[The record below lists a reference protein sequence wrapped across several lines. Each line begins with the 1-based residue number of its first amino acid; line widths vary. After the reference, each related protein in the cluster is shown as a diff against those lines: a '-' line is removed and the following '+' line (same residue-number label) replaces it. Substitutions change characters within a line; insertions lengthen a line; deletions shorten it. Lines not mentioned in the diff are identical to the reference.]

1 MYFFEINEQFENNI
15 ACICD
20 DGREY
25 TYKQL
30 WDTGDELAGEADIV
44 TGAVRHPVLLQVS
57 NDFESLAE
65 YLANLRRG
73 NPVILMSKEADRSL
87 IDAMKE
93 TYGLSAGGDNTGTK
107 VGSAKETEE
116 IALNRDL
123 ALLLSTS
130 GSTGAQKLVRLSYDN
145 LQSNCDSIVEYL
157 GITAEERPITTL
169 PMEYTYGLSVLH
181 SHLAVGATILLTKKT
196 LFDSEFWDMAREYGA
211 TSMAGVPYT
220 YAMYD
225 RLKLT
230 EMDLP
235 RLKTMTQAGGH
246 LKPELQQKF
255 ARWAV
260 ETGRRFFVMYG
271 QTEAT
276 ARMSYVPPERC
287 LDKPG
292 SIGIPIPGGRME
304 ITEGEIIYYGS
315 NVSMGYATCI
325 KDLAGGD
332 ENHGR
337 LATGDMG
344 YVDGDGYFYITG
356 RKKRF
361 IKLQGKRISL
371 DQIQDVLIAELAK
384 ADICSGEPD
393 IAVTGEDDK
402 GMVIWV
408 AGTNDADR
416 PSDASEQTEGEKLSN
431 TIRNI
436 FEQKW
441 AIRGRMVSVKTID
454 KIPRNSS
461 GKIIYKN
468 MTI

>member
-1 MYFFEINEQFENNI
+1 MYFYERNEKFRNNT

-25 TYKQL
+25 SYEQL
-30 WDTGDELAGEADIV
+30 WDMGDELISAEDGGSE
-44 TGAVRHPVLLQVS
+44 RRLVLLQVS
-57 NDFESLAE
+57 NDIESLAS
-65 YLANLRRG
+65 YLAHLRAG
-73 NPVILMSKEADRSL
+73 NPVILMGKDADQSL
-87 IDAMKE
+87 IDSMKE
-93 TYGLSAGGDNTGTK
+93 TYGLTE
-107 VGSAKETEE
+107 KEAADVE
-116 IALNRDL
+116 LFPDL

-157 GITAEERPITTL
+157 GLTDRERPVTTL

-181 SHLAVGATILLTKKT
+181 SHISVGATVLLTNRT
-196 LFDSEFWDMAREYGA
+196 LFDSGFWSMAEKYGA

-230 EMDLP
+230 QMDLP
-235 RLKTMTQAGGH
+235 ELKTMTQAGGH
-246 LKPELQQKF
+246 LKPELQEKF
-255 ARWAV
+255 AQWAE
-260 ETGRRFFVMYG
+260 ETGRKFFVMYG

-292 SIGIPIPGGRME
+292 SIGIPVPGGRME
-304 ITEGEIIYYGS
+304 IEEDEIIYYGP
-315 NVSMGYATCI
+315 NVSLGYAACPD
-325 KDLAGGD
+325 DLAKGD
-332 ENHGR
+332 ENEGR

-344 YVDGDGYFYITG
+344 YMDEEGYFYITG

-371 DQIQDVLIAELAK
+371 DQIQDVLIGELEK
-384 ADICSGEPD
+384 TEFFPSCPD

-402 GMVIWV
+402 NITVWI
-408 AGTNDADR
+408 AGGTDEKYDDAV
-416 PSDASEQTEGEKLSN
+416 DAVRS
-431 TIRNI
+431 I
-436 FEQKW
+436 FEEKW
-441 AIRGRMVSVKTID
+441 KIRRRMVCVNIIEN
-454 KIPRNSS
+454 IPRNSS
-461 GKIIYKN
+461 GKIIYKDLKLCN
-468 MTI
+468 Q